1 MSKVDRIV
9 QVTILRE
16 SKPISQAAFDMVLI
30 LGENFELEDD
40 ARYAVFST
48 DDLTALAAVLG
59 STPTEKPEYLA
70 AEAIASQSPRPT
82 QFAVGRVDS
91 EDTDHK
97 VALAAIMLENSNFFY
112 VVCASRTQGD
122 QEDTADWC
130 NANRRIFIS
139 TSAGTDGDILD
150 TVGNDDSSLAFY
162 IKDGALD
169 KACCIYHA
177 NAATDY
183 IDAGLSSLL
192 AVRRPGTYTPMF
204 KTIVG
209 SGVDSLNSTQQTNLF
224 AKYCSSYE
232 SVGGQ
237 NILQEGWVG
246 TGEFLDLI
254 IWLEWLNSKIQTN
267 VYSLLVNNEKVPFTS
282 EGLGLLESAVQ
293 QVLEIEQAA
302 KAISPEEFTGNVQ
315 TGGFF
320 TSVPKIS
327 EVLQNDRLLRLAKDI
342 KFTCWYNNP
351 IHRVQIN
358 GIVKI

>member
-16 SKPISQAAFDMVLI
+16 SRPISQAAFDMVLI
-30 LGENFELEDD
+30 LGENLELPED

-59 STPTEKPEYLA
+59 ETPTTKPEYLA
-70 AEAIASQSPRPT
+70 AEALASQSPRPIN
-82 QFAVGRVDS
+82 FAVGRVDS
-91 EDTDHK
+91 EDADHK
-97 VALAAIMLENSNFFY
+97 EALAAVLLENSNFFY
-112 VVCASRTQGD
+112 VVCVSRTQAD
-122 QEDTADWC
+122 QEAVADWC
-130 NANRRIFIS
+130 NSNRRIFIS
-139 TSAGTDGDILD
+139 VSAGNDGDILD
-150 TVGNDDSSLAFY
+150 PNDDTSLPFY
-162 IKDGALD
+162 IKDEALD

-177 NAATDY
+177 DAATDY
-183 IDAGLSSLL
+183 IDAGLSGLL

-204 KTIVG
+204 KTIIG
-209 SGVDSLNSTQQTNLF
+209 SGVDTLTTTEQGILF

-246 TGEFLDLI
+246 TGEYLDLI
-254 IWLEWLNSKIQTN
+254 IWLEWLNSKIQSN
-267 VYSLLVNNEKVPFTS
+267 VYSLLAKSEKIPFTS

-293 QVLEIEQAA
+293 QVLEIEQSA
-302 KAISPEEFTGNVQ
+302 KAISPEEFDGDNIQ
-315 TGGFF
+315 TGGYH
-320 TSVPKIS
+320 TSVPKVS
-327 EVLQNDRLLRLAKDI
+327 ELLPNDKLLRVAKDI

-358 GIVKI
+358 GVIKI